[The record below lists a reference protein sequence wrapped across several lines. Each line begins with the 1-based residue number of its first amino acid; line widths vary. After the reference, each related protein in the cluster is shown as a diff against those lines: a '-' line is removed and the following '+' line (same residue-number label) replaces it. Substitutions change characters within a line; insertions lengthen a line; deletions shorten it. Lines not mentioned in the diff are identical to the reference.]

1 MELSRV
7 AGALGAEVTGFD
19 VGAALA
25 SGEGHKIRALLN
37 EHEVLFFRDQ
47 QLKPSEQR
55 DVAALFGPLQ
65 THPAYGTVDNIP
77 EVMLLESTP
86 RIPQKLRYGTR
97 I

>member
-1 MELSRV
+1 MKVSRV
-7 AGALGAEVTGFD
+7 AGALGAEIQGFD
-19 VGAALA
+19 VAGAIAK
-25 SGEGHKIRALLN
+25 GEGAIIRELLN

-47 QLKPSEQR
+47 QLQPGDQR

-77 EVMLLESTP
+77 EVCCSRAHQ
-86 RIPQKLRYGTR
+86 RIPRKSRYGTR